1 MITRND
7 GSEIETFT
15 ALTAIVNAL
24 DQRFP
29 DGNDIFQRISRL
41 CEESGEL
48 ASAVNHREKMGI
60 KAEKHGLSDD
70 DHLVKEIQDVLRA
83 AMGIAKH
90 YNIEDKLNRSIQDF
104 YNEYDKQGHLGY

>member
-7 GSEIETFT
+7 TTEIESLD
-15 ALTAIVNAL
+15 AVMAIVDAL

-29 DGNDIFQRISRL
+29 GGNDIFQRVSRL

-60 KAEKHGLSDD
+60 KNEKHGDADD

-83 AMGIAKH
+83 ALGIAKH
-90 YNIEDKLNRSIQDF
+90 YQLEDKLNQSIQDF
-104 YNEYDKQGHLGY
+104 YNDYDKQGHLRY